1 VLALAPNQSFGAFSK
16 KDFDNLTLSDD
27 FIFGA
32 VMSNPA
38 CCKPLIEMIMG
49 IKVAKIEYPDIQKSI
64 NMTYD
69 AKGIRLDIYTEGD
82 GVLYDLEMQ
91 TTVNEYLP
99 KRSRYYNDLID
110 VNYLKKGEKYKK
122 LPQCIVIFICLND
135 PFADGR
141 ACYTFENI
149 CLENK
154 DLELKDGTRK
164 IFLNAA
170 GNHIGISKDLANF
183 LDYLAEKGAN
193 DEYTSMLEQE
203 VTRVKNSEDWRREYM
218 TLEMKIDE
226 EREQA
231 REEGERIGRELGE
244 ELGKEIGKELGVA
257 QQRVSSIDNLII
269 TLNLTVESACKAI
282 GIQPEEYE
290 EAKRYL
296 DK

>member
-1 VLALAPNQSFGAFSK
+1 
-16 KDFDNLTLSDD
+16 
-27 FIFGA
+27 
-32 VMSNPA
+32 
-38 CCKPLIEMIMG
+38 MIMG

-64 NMTYD
+64 NMKYD

-110 VNYLKKGEKYKK
+110 MNYLKKGEKYKK

-141 ACYTFENI
+141 ACYTFENL

-154 DLELKDGTRK
+154 SLELKDGTKK

-170 GNHIGISKDLANF
+170 GTQKGISKDLENF
-183 LDYLAEKGAN
+183 LNYLTGKGAN

-203 VTRVKNSEDWRREYM
+203 VTRVKNSEEWRREYM

-244 ELGKEIGKELGVA
+244 ERGKEIGKEIGKELGNA
-257 QQRVSSIDNLII
+257 SRIATSIDNLVIS
-269 TLNLTVESACKAI
+269 LHLTVESACEAI

>member
-1 VLALAPNQSFGAFSK
+1 MHGNRTDVLALAPNQSFGAFSK

-122 LPQCIVIFICLND
+122 LPQCYGAHSIKFSLRSKAMCGCRIFDSVHIVIFICLND

-141 ACYTFENI
+141 ACYTFENL

-170 GNHIGISKDLANF
+170 GNHTGISKDLANF
-183 LDYLAEKGAN
+183 LDYLAGKGAN

-203 VTRVKNSEDWRREYM
+203 VARVKNSEDWRREYM

-231 REEGERIGRELGE
+231 REEGEE
-244 ELGKEIGKELGVA
+244 
-257 QQRVSSIDNLII
+257 
-269 TLNLTVESACKAI
+269 
-282 GIQPEEYE
+282 
-290 EAKRYL
+290 
-296 DK
+296 

>member
-1 VLALAPNQSFGAFSK
+1 LTKETEN

-32 VMSNPA
+32 VMSNPL

-64 NMTYD
+64 NMKYD

-99 KRSRYYNDLID
+99 KRGRYYNDMID
-110 VNYLKKGEKYKK
+110 MNYLKKGEKYKK
-122 LPQCIVIFICLND
+122 LPQCVVIFICLSD
-135 PFADGR
+135 PFYDGR
-141 ACYTFENI
+141 AVYTFENF

-170 GNHIGISKDLANF
+170 GDNTGISKDLANF
-183 LDYLAEKGAN
+183 LDYLADKGAN
-193 DEYTSMLEQE
+193 DEYTLMLEHE
-203 VTRVKNSEDWRREYM
+203 VIKVKNSEEWRREYM

-231 REEGERIGRELGE
+231 REEGEER
-244 ELGKEIGKELGVA
+244 GKEIGVA
-257 QQRVSSIDNLII
+257 QQRVSSIDNLVIS
-269 TLNLTVESACKAI
+269 LHLTVESACKAI

-290 EAKRYL
+290 EAKKYFE
-296 DK
+296 K

>member
-231 REEGERIGRELGE
+231 REEGERIGRKLGE
-244 ELGKEIGKELGVA
+244 ERGKEIGVA

-269 TLNLTVESACKAI
+269 TLNITVESACKAI

-290 EAKRYL
+290 SS
-296 DK
+296 

>member
-1 VLALAPNQSFGAFSK
+1 
-16 KDFDNLTLSDD
+16 
-27 FIFGA
+27 
-32 VMSNPA
+32 
-38 CCKPLIEMIMG
+38 
-49 IKVAKIEYPDIQKSI
+49 
-64 NMTYD
+64 
-69 AKGIRLDIYTEGD
+69 
-82 GVLYDLEMQ
+82 VLYDLEMQ

-110 VNYLKKGEKYKK
+110 MNYLKKGEKYKK
-122 LPQCIVIFICLND
+122 LPQCVVIFICLSD
-135 PFADGR
+135 PFDDAR
-141 ACYTFENI
+141 AVYIFENF

-154 DLELKDGTRK
+154 SLKLKDGTRK

-170 GNHIGISKDLANF
+170 GNHTGISKDLANF
-183 LDYLAEKGAN
+183 LDYLAGKGAN
-193 DEYTSMLEQE
+193 DEYTSMLEYE
-203 VTRVKNSEDWRREYM
+203 VTRVKNSEEWRREYM

-231 REEGERIGRELGE
+231 REEEKNLMI
-244 ELGKEIGKELGVA
+244 A
-257 QQRVSSIDNLII
+257 TSIDNLII